1 MSWSGEMTATEES
14 IDDVASLL
22 NSSIYSKAETR
33 KIVRLEIKF
42 NMPMQIRQT
51 YCFGVKSVNRE
62 YAGDIDD
69 PARNLLQ
76 KIDGMPSGSRNALMI
91 LASKTEPEPWSL
103 HDPNSSAA
111 KAFREKLHKVL
122 NDLRGGCGDV
132 LANDVGDDAR
142 RDRAKEICAGAAF
155 DLIVGLDAGKPVN
168 YDKNSPLRVLAG
180 FLYDFTNPDPPDLKH
195 QCAAVIAHWR
205 QMSAEQKQ
213 AHIDILR
220 ADWEKLTGIARKQSA
235 ASR

>member
-1 MSWSGEMTATEES
+1 MSWPGEMTATEGS

-22 NSSIYSKAETR
+22 NSSIYSKAEAR
-33 KIVRLEIKF
+33 KIVRLEIRF
-42 NMPMQIRQT
+42 NMPMQIRRA

-62 YAGDIDD
+62 YAGDIDSL
-69 PARNLLQ
+69 ARNLLQ
-76 KIDGMPSGSRNALMI
+76 KIEGMPSGSRDALMI

-103 HDPNSSAA
+103 HDPNSPAA

-122 NDLRGGCGDV
+122 TDLRGGCGDV

-142 RDRAKEICAGAAF
+142 RDRSKEICAGTAF

-168 YDKNSPLRVLAG
+168 YDEASPLRVLAG
-180 FLYDFTNPDPPDLKH
+180 LLYDYTDPPDLKH
-195 QCAAVIAHWR
+195 QCVAIIAHWR
-205 QMSAEQKQ
+205 QMPAEQKQ
-213 AHIDILR
+213 AHIDTLR
-220 ADWEKLTGIARKQSA
+220 AGWEKLTGIARKQSA